1 MDAFRRQ
8 GAGEDIEQIGAVH
21 GQKFGAVALHDI
33 AAALLPGDDPAT
45 AIATDH
51 LIGSL
56 ILDGDGGVFHAERP
70 ERLQRVGAEIESG
83 ADFAEFR
90 GFFVNFRLD
99 AALMKLE
106 RRRRDR
112 RR

>member
-83 ADFAEFR
+83 AEFR
-90 GFFVNFRLD
+90 GFFVVFRLD